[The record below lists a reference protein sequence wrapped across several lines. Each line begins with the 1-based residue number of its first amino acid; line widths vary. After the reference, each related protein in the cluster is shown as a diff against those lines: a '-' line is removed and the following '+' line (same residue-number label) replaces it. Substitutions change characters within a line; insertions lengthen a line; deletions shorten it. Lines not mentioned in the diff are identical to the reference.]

1 MEQKKRIRLKDG
13 MWKAPQFC
21 VAIFVIISAYTT
33 GQGMTDTFFDG
44 NFICGIGIA
53 VGIQLLLVWMGWR
66 VPKLFSMGGGAARIF
81 LVITYTLTIM
91 WSTGFS
97 FVYVCN
103 HIYSSFY
110 MRDDQSLLA
119 DTYRK
124 YMVDLERRAEGD
136 FGRSLDTVIEGI
148 GNLQEKAGRI
158 DHEAQGGTEEV
169 APDYELLKRYYTDHA
184 QVREAISKCE
194 NISAGKSIG
203 NADKIREAIGNAMDG
218 LTDEDSSIREE
229 IVKKEEA
236 VLSAD
241 ALIVDYSQKKYMYKA
256 GTTADGELDAL
267 INMEKRKK
275 ERLETEIEELRAE
288 REEKERVMKAV
299 RTLDS
304 YVASKENSVE
314 GVLTTKFAQ
323 ILAELGSTSPEM
335 EQINRLSDE
344 IYAELTEALQTD
356 GGNTAYSELL
366 KDYLSLKESLKTLE
380 NIRAVQNFC
389 HAEDRAAVTGSTE
402 VLVSASPSRETKAKW
417 MDLWNARFV
426 EIKSNY
432 YRLPSSADQEVVQAY
447 DHISWLQ
454 RSLLTDLNGIER
466 AIYYLFSAHAQ
477 LAWFSLILALFL
489 DLVPILLMIIRVLVE
504 KAALRVPAYGEA
516 DLAAN

>member
-1 MEQKKRIRLKDG
+1 MEHQNRIKMKEG
-13 MWKAPQFC
+13 FWKAPQFC

-44 NFICGIGIA
+44 NFICGIGIS

-66 VPKLFSMGGGAARIF
+66 VPKLFSMGGCAARVF

-124 YMVDLERRAEGD
+124 NMSDLERRAEAD
-136 FGRSLDTVIEGI
+136 FNQSLDRVINGI
-148 GNLQEKAGRI
+148 GDLQDKAGRM
-158 DHEAQGGTEEV
+158 DHEAQSGAKERT
-169 APDYELLKRYYTDHA
+169 PDYGLLKGYYIDNA
-184 QVREAISKCE
+184 EVREAINKCE

-203 NADKIREAIGNAMDG
+203 NSDKIREAIEAAMDNLSEADRG
-218 LTDEDSSIREE
+218 IQEE
-229 IVKKEEA
+229 IDKKEDA
-236 VLSAD
+236 VRSAD
-241 ALIVDYSQKKYMYKA
+241 ALIVGYSQEKYMYKA
-256 GTTADGELDAL
+256 GTTADGELDLL
-267 INMEKRKK
+267 ITREKSKK
-275 ERLETEIEELRAE
+275 EELETEIAALKA
-288 REEKERVMKAV
+288 EKEEQGHVIKAMEA
-299 RTLDS
+299 LDS
-304 YVASKENSVE
+304 YVASKENSME
-314 GVLTTKFAQ
+314 GILTTKFAQ
-323 ILAELGSTSPEM
+323 ILAELGSTSPQM
-335 EQINRLSDE
+335 DRVNGLSDE
-344 IYAELTEALQTD
+344 IYAELTMALQTD
-356 GGNTAYSELL
+356 GGNTDYSELL
-366 KDYLSLKESLKTLE
+366 KDYLALKESLKTLE
-380 NIRAVQNFC
+380 NIRAVQTFC
-389 HAEDRAAVTGSTE
+389 YGEDRAAITGSTE
-402 VLVSASPSRETKAKW
+402 LLVSASPSEEGKGQW
-417 MDLWNARFV
+417 MNLWNARFI

-432 YRLPSSADQEVVQAY
+432 YRLPSSSEQEVVQAY

-489 DLVPILLMIIRVLVE
+489 DLVPILLMIIKVLVE
-504 KAALRVPAYGEA
+504 KAVLRVPAYGEA